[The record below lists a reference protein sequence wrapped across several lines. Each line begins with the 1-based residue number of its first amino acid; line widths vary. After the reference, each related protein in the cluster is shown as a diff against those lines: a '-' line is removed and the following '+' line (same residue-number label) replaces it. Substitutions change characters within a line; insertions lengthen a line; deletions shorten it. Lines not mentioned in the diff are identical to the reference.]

1 MHETH
6 RENLAIVGKSQHPGL
21 ADPGCPGTAVR
32 MPRVEFIP
40 RIADEAA
47 SALPPGRV
55 KALPV
60 FVDGIVY
67 RRPVHSDAEELEEV
81 QSRAR
86 CLVLSIAQCY
96 SKNQQSAFRLQNHS
110 AGRTKERISIAYL

>member
-21 ADPGCPGTAVR
+21 ADLGCPGTAVR

-40 RIADEAA
+40 RTASEAA
-47 SALPPGRV
+47 LALPPGRV

-60 FVDGIVY
+60 FVDGHVY
-67 RRPVHSDAEELEEV
+67 RRPVQVDAEELEEV

-86 CLVLSIAQCY
+86 CLVLSVVQCY
-96 SKNQQSAFRLQNHS
+96 SKSQQLAFRLQNHNLS
-110 AGRTKERISIAYL
+110 KERISIAYL